1 MMDLDEYR
9 ESKKNFVPKVY
20 MHDKN
25 IIINVTHEYNI
36 DLNRCD
42 TAEKLLHWIWH
53 LTEKSWM
60 TNDVMREF
68 IEVACQESNIKMKKS

>member
-9 ESKKNFVPKVY
+9 ESKKDFIPKVY
-20 MHDKN
+20 IQNKH

-36 DLNRCD
+36 GLNRCD

-60 TNDVMREF
+60 TKDTMREF
-68 IEVACQESNIKMKKS
+68 IEVACQESNIKIKKA